1 MPFRMGNPLRD
12 LLNRQAKAVSEE
24 AIQSGGH
31 VSAEQV
37 EALGRLV
44 RLVEICD
51 AVRPSLF
58 RKWWPAVALLS
69 TLLLVSILFFA
80 RVSETEIE
88 LDLTLSEIGFVFP
101 KQQILAEAMPV
112 SALGVSGLEEIQ
124 LPRTRSRAART
135 LRASEGV
142 GSAVHLAVASDG
154 ERQGTATLAALTL
167 PAGRRVWLRAMEVAR
182 QYRLSMNGSGLV
194 LRVDVDGPI
203 GVGFSGAPAE
213 QLDSATPRSIL
224 LRPGSHAV
232 DLDLTPSGR
241 STGAFPVG
249 LSASD
254 LSLFRIDQFMG
265 AERTVIRRVSTIL
278 SGTLR
283 FEALHGQ
290 ERSLRPGEG
299 VQFARSHGEIRAL
312 RLYDDH
318 IALKFHGRV
327 RGMTFGSGENHR
339 SLMPTYF
346 EWLRARHGLS
356 LLWGTT
362 LYVFGLIVT
371 ALRWWGT
378 ER

>member
-1 MPFRMGNPLRD
+1 MPFRMGDPLRD

-24 AIQSGGH
+24 AIQSGGQ

-51 AVRPSLF
+51 AAGPSPL
-58 RKWWPAVALLS
+58 RKWWPVGALLS
-69 TLLLVSILFFA
+69 TLLIVSILFFA

-88 LDLTLSEIGFVFP
+88 LDLTLSEIGFIFP

-124 LPRTRSRAART
+124 LPRTRDRTART
-135 LRASEGV
+135 LRASEGA
-142 GSAVHLAVASDG
+142 GSAVRLAVASDG

-167 PAGRRVWLRAMEVAR
+167 PAGRRVWLRAMEVTR

-203 GVGFSGAPAE
+203 GIGLSGAPAE
-213 QLDSATPRSIL
+213 QLDSATPRPIL
-224 LRPGSHAV
+224 LRPGSHEV
-232 DLDLTPSGR
+232 DLDFTPSGA
-241 STGAFPVG
+241 SANAFPVR

-254 LSLFRIDQFMG
+254 LSLFRIDQFMD

-278 SGTLR
+278 SGTVRL
-283 FEALHGQ
+283 EALHGQ

-312 RLYDDH
+312 RLYDDR

-327 RGMTFGSGENHR
+327 RGMTVGSGESPS

-362 LYVFGLIVT
+362 LYVFGLIVA
-371 ALRWWGT
+371 ALRWWGI

>member
-1 MPFRMGNPLRD
+1 MPFRMGDPLRD

-24 AIQSGGH
+24 AIQSGGQ

-51 AVRPSLF
+51 AAGPSPL
-58 RKWWPAVALLS
+58 RKWWPVGALLS
-69 TLLLVSILFFA
+69 TLLIVSILFFA

-88 LDLTLSEIGFVFP
+88 LDLTLSEIGFIFP

-124 LPRTRSRAART
+124 LPRTRDRTART
-135 LRASEGV
+135 LRASEGA
-142 GSAVHLAVASDG
+142 GSAVRLAVASDG

-167 PAGRRVWLRAMEVAR
+167 PAGRRVWLRAMEVTR

-203 GVGFSGAPAE
+203 GIGLSGAPAE
-213 QLDSATPRSIL
+213 QLDSATPRPIL
-224 LRPGSHAV
+224 LRPGSHEV
-232 DLDLTPSGR
+232 DLDFTPSGA
-241 STGAFPVG
+241 SANAFPVR

-254 LSLFRIDQFMG
+254 LSLFRIDQFMD

-278 SGTLR
+278 SGTVRL
-283 FEALHGQ
+283 EALHGQ

-312 RLYDDH
+312 RLYDDR

-327 RGMTFGSGENHR
+327 RGMTVGSGESPR

-362 LYVFGLIVT
+362 LYVFGLIVA
-371 ALRWWGT
+371 ALRWWGI

>member
-1 MPFRMGNPLRD
+1 MPFRMGDPLRD

-24 AIQSGGH
+24 AIQSGGQ

-51 AVRPSLF
+51 AAGQSSL
-58 RKWWPAVALLS
+58 RKWWPVGALLS
-69 TLLLVSILFFA
+69 TLLIVSILFFA

-88 LDLTLSEIGFVFP
+88 LDLTLSEIGFAFP

-112 SALGVSGLEEIQ
+112 SALGVSGLKEIQ
-124 LPRTRSRAART
+124 LPRTRDRTART
-135 LRASEGV
+135 LRASEGA
-142 GSAVHLAVASDG
+142 GFAIRLAVASDG

-167 PAGRRVWLRAMEVAR
+167 PAGRRVWLRAMEVMR
-182 QYRLSMNGSGLV
+182 QYRLSMNGSALV

-203 GVGFSGAPAE
+203 GIGFSGAPAE

-224 LRPGSHAV
+224 LRPGSHEV
-232 DLDLTPSGR
+232 DLDFTPSGP
-241 STGAFPVG
+241 SANAFPVR
-249 LSASD
+249 LSVSD
-254 LSLFRIDQFMG
+254 LSLFRIDHFMD

-278 SGTLR
+278 SGTVRL
-283 FEALHGQ
+283 EALHGQ

-299 VQFARSHGEIRAL
+299 VQFAQSHGEIRAL
-312 RLYDDH
+312 RLYDDR

-327 RGMTFGSGENHR
+327 AGMTVGSGESYR

-362 LYVFGLIVT
+362 LYVFGLIVA
-371 ALRWWGT
+371 ALRWWGI